1 MLVSMPNTASS
12 TSGAGSATANPL
24 AFVPGTR
31 GNSVQAQHVATSLTA
46 QMAAQITTR
55 MSVLVDG
62 DSALAVS
69 CLLAHNGHS
78 VRVCAPGKPSSVPAE
93 YEIRTRNA
101 SVGSFRGR
109 VPHTKVETDLE
120 NVFYESDAIIISSS
134 ATEYGALVEKIVGF
148 LRHQQTILLVNAP
161 LGAGMQFAQ
170 CLKKTGADLQ
180 LNILEMGTLF
190 DCAKVEAGVLLI
202 TGLRDNVSVS
212 ANKRNEMRRG
222 LYVANAVAKGLV
234 PSSNSIERGLS
245 DVERMLRPT
254 LLVAGMIGGRD
265 VSLDNLQSWLNPS
278 LVSIVSRL
286 DAEIQSLAKVFKCV
300 APSFSRA
307 LREFAV
313 NHPIAEKVLPV
324 ELEPLLLHMGQ
335 SMFDTADGVDLSTV
349 SEFVKRDIVE
359 TLMLI
364 ADFARLARCQMPVL
378 QSVIQLGEVILASDL
393 AKEGRSLEDLGLVG
407 FDTDEIVELFN
418 A

>member
-12 TSGAGSATANPL
+12 TGSAGSVSAHPQ
-24 AFVPGTR
+24 AFV
-31 GNSVQAQHVATSLTA
+31 QELAK
-46 QMAAQITTR
+46 AAFAPAPAPVSTR

-69 CLLAHNGHS
+69 CLLAQNGHS
-78 VRVCAPGKPSSVPAE
+78 VRVCAHGKAGAIPAE
-93 YEIRTRNA
+93 YEIRTRKA

-109 VPHTKVETDLE
+109 VPNTKVETDLE
-120 NVFYESDAIIISSS
+120 TVFYESDAIIISSP
-134 ATEYGALVEKIVGF
+134 ATEYGALAEKIVAF

-161 LGAGMQFAQ
+161 LGAGMQFAHAV
-170 CLKKTGADLQ
+170 KKCGADLQ

-202 TGLRDNVSVS
+202 TGLRENVSVS

-254 LLVAGMIGGRD
+254 LLVAGMLGGRD
-265 VSLDNLQSWLNPS
+265 VSLDNIQAWLNPS
-278 LVSIVSRL
+278 LVSIVARL
-286 DAEIQSLAKVFKCV
+286 DAEIQALARVFKCV
-300 APSFSRA
+300 VPSFSRA
-307 LREFAV
+307 LREFAILDNQGDPV
-313 NHPIAEKVLPV
+313 VEKGLPQ

-349 SEFVKRDIVE
+349 SQFIKRDIVE

-378 QSVIQLGEVILASDL
+378 QSVIQLGEVILASEMTSEF
-393 AKEGRSLEDLGLVG
+393 AKNGRSLEDLGLVG
-407 FDTDEIVELFN
+407 FDTNEIVELFN

>member
-1 MLVSMPNTASS
+1 MLVSTPNIASGASS
-12 TSGAGSATANPL
+12 ISVISPY
-24 AFVPGTR
+24 V
-31 GNSVQAQHVATSLTA
+31 SVQPDSVQTSV
-46 QMAAQITTR
+46 R
-55 MSVLVDG
+55 MTVLIDG

-69 CLLAHNGHS
+69 CLLAQNGHS
-78 VRVCAPGKPSSVPAE
+78 VRVCALTKPAVIPQE
-93 YEIRTRNA
+93 YEIRSRHA

-109 VPHTKVETDLE
+109 VPHANIETDLE
-120 NVFYESDAIIISSS
+120 KVFYESDAIIISSP
-134 ATEYGALVEKIVGF
+134 ATEYGALVEKIVGK

-161 LGAGMQFAQ
+161 LGAGMQFAHAVKQ
-170 CLKKTGADLQ
+170 AGADLQ

-190 DCAKVEAGVLLI
+190 DCAKVDSKVLLI

-234 PSSNSIERGLS
+234 PSSNSIERGLA

-254 LLVAGMIGGRD
+254 LLVAGIIGGRD
-265 VSLDNLQSWLNPS
+265 VSLDNIQSWLNPS
-278 LVSIVSRL
+278 LVSIVASL
-286 DAEIQSLAKVFKCV
+286 DAEIQGLAKVFKCV

-307 LREFAV
+307 LREFAI
-313 NHPIAEKVLPV
+313 NHPITEKGAP
-324 ELEPLLLHMGQ
+324 EGLEPLLLHLGQ

-349 SEFVKRDIVE
+349 SEFIKRDIVE

-364 ADFARLARCQMPVL
+364 ADFARLARYQMPVL
-378 QSVIQLGEVILASDL
+378 QSVIQLGQVVLQTDI
-393 AKEGRSLEDLGLVG
+393 AKQGRHLEDLGLVG
-407 FDTDEIVELFN
+407 FDIDEIVELFN

>member
-12 TSGAGSATANPL
+12 NGSVIGVSAHPQ
-24 AFVPGTR
+24 AFVQELAKAAAAP
-31 GNSVQAQHVATSLTA
+31 APAPVA
-46 QMAAQITTR
+46 TR

-69 CLLAHNGHS
+69 CLLAQNGHS
-78 VRVCAPGKPSSVPAE
+78 VRVCSIGKAGAVPAE
-93 YEIRTRNA
+93 YEIRSRNA

-109 VPHTKVETDLE
+109 VPNTKVETDLE
-120 NVFYESDAIIISSS
+120 TVFYESDAIIISSP
-134 ATEYGALVEKIVGF
+134 ATEYGALAEKIVGF
-148 LRHQQTILLVNAP
+148 LRHQQTVLLVNAP
-161 LGAGMQFAQ
+161 LGAGMQFAHAV
-170 CLKKTGADLQ
+170 KKCGADLQ
-180 LNILEMGTLF
+180 LNIIEMGTVF
-190 DCAKVEAGVLLI
+190 DCAKVETGVLLI

-222 LYVANAVAKGLV
+222 LYVASAVAKGLV

-254 LLVAGMIGGRD
+254 LLLAGMLGGRD
-265 VSLDNLQSWLNPS
+265 VSLDNIQAWLNPS
-278 LVSIVSRL
+278 LVSVVARL
-286 DAEIQSLAKVFKCV
+286 DAEIQALAKVFKCV
-300 APSFSRA
+300 VPSFSRA
-307 LREFAV
+307 LREFAILG
-313 NHPIAEKVLPV
+313 NQCDPISEKGLPA

-349 SEFVKRDIVE
+349 SQFIKRDIVE

-378 QSVIQLGEVILASDL
+378 QSVIQLGEVMLSSQSSGEF
-393 AKEGRSLEDLGLVG
+393 AKHGRSLEDLGLVG
-407 FDTDEIVELFN
+407 FDTNEIVELFN

>member
-12 TSGAGSATANPL
+12 TGSVIGVSAHPQAFVQELAKAAAAPAPAPL
-24 AFVPGTR
+24 A
-31 GNSVQAQHVATSLTA
+31 
-46 QMAAQITTR
+46 TR

-69 CLLAHNGHS
+69 CLLAQNGHS
-78 VRVCAPGKPSSVPAE
+78 VRVCTIGKPGVIPAE
-93 YEIRTRNA
+93 YEIRSRNA

-109 VPHTKVETDLE
+109 VPNTKVETDLE
-120 NVFYESDAIIISSS
+120 TVLYESDAIIISSP
-134 ATEYGALVEKIVGF
+134 ATEYGALAEKIVAF
-148 LRHQQTILLVNAP
+148 LRHQQTVLLVNAP
-161 LGAGMQFAQ
+161 LGAGMQFAHAV
-170 CLKKTGADLQ
+170 KKCGADLQ

-190 DCAKVEAGVLLI
+190 DCAKVENGVLLI

-222 LYVANAVAKGLV
+222 LYVASAVAKGLV

-254 LLVAGMIGGRD
+254 LLVAGMLGGRD
-265 VSLDNLQSWLNPS
+265 VSLDNIQAWLNPS
-278 LVSIVSRL
+278 LVSIVARL
-286 DAEIQSLAKVFKCV
+286 DAEIQGLAKVFKCV
-300 APSFSRA
+300 VPSFSRA
-307 LREFAV
+307 LREFAILGNQSDQV
-313 NHPIAEKVLPV
+313 VEKGLPA

-349 SEFVKRDIVE
+349 SQFIKRDIVE

-378 QSVIQLGEVILASDL
+378 QSVIQLGEVILCKEITGEF
-393 AKEGRSLEDLGLVG
+393 AKDGRSLEDLGLVG
-407 FDTDEIVELFN
+407 FDTNEIVELFN

>member
-1 MLVSMPNTASS
+1 MLVSTPNIARG
-12 TSGAGSATANPL
+12 TSNVSVIAVQPY
-24 AFVPGTR
+24 V
-31 GNSVQAQHVATSLTA
+31 SVQAESAQAT
-46 QMAAQITTR
+46 QR
-55 MSVLVDG
+55 MTVLIDG

-69 CLLAHNGHS
+69 CLLAQNGHS
-78 VRVCAPGKPSSVPAE
+78 VRVCALNKQSFIPKE
-93 YEIRTRNA
+93 YEIRSRHA

-109 VPHTKVETDLE
+109 VPHANIETDLE
-120 NVFYESDAIIISSS
+120 KVFYESDAIIISSP
-134 ATEYGALVEKIVGF
+134 ATEYGALVEKIVGK

-170 CLKKTGADLQ
+170 AVKNTGADLQ
-180 LNILEMGTLF
+180 LNIIEMGTLF
-190 DCAKVEAGVLLI
+190 DCAKVDSAVLLI

-254 LLVAGMIGGRD
+254 LLVAGIIGGRD
-265 VSLDNLQSWLNPS
+265 VSLDNIQSWLNPA

-286 DAEIQSLAKVFKCV
+286 DAEIQGLARVFKCV
-300 APSFSRA
+300 VPSFSRA

-313 NHPIAEKVLPV
+313 NDPIAAKSAPV
-324 ELEPLLLHMGQ
+324 ELEPLLLHLGQ

-349 SEFVKRDIVE
+349 SQFIQRDIVE

-364 ADFARLARCQMPVL
+364 ADFARLARYQMPVL
-378 QSVIQLGEVILASDL
+378 QSVIQLGQVILQSDF
-393 AKEGRSLEDLGLVG
+393 AKQGRQLEDLGLVG
-407 FDTDEIVELFN
+407 FDMDEIVELFN

>member
-1 MLVSMPNTASS
+1 MLTSTSNIASS
-12 TSGAGSATANPL
+12 TSSVSSIP
-24 AFVPGTR
+24 
-31 GNSVQAQHVATSLTA
+31 VQAYLSARTDAPVSTG
-46 QMAAQITTR
+46 R

-62 DSALAVS
+62 DAALAVS
-69 CLLAHNGHS
+69 CLLAQNGHS
-78 VRVCAPGKPSSVPAE
+78 VRVCGLNKPVSVPKQ
-93 YEIRTRNA
+93 YEIRTRHA

-109 VPHTKVETDLE
+109 VPHTNIETDLE
-120 NVFYESDAIIISSS
+120 TVFYESDAIIISSP
-134 ATEYGALVEKIVGF
+134 ATEYGALVEKIVGN

-170 CLKKTGADLQ
+170 CVKKAGADLQ

-190 DCAKVEAGVLLI
+190 DCAKVEADVLLI

-222 LYVANAVAKGLV
+222 LYVANAVSKGLV

-254 LLVAGMIGGRD
+254 ILVAGMIGGRD
-265 VSLDNLQSWLNPS
+265 VSLDNVQSWLNPS
-278 LVSIVSRL
+278 LVSVVARL
-286 DAEIQSLAKVFKCV
+286 DAEIQSLARVFKCV

-307 LREFAV
+307 LREFAI
-313 NHPIAEKVLPV
+313 NHPIAEKRVP
-324 ELEPLLLHMGQ
+324 EGLEPLLQQLGQ
-335 SMFDTADGVDLSTV
+335 SMFDTTDGVDLSTV
-349 SEFVKRDIVE
+349 SEFIKRDIVE

-378 QSVIQLGEVILASDL
+378 QSVIQLGEVVLQSDF
-393 AKEGRSLEDLGLVG
+393 AKDGRSLEDLGLVG
-407 FDTDEIVELFN
+407 FDTNEIVELFN
-418 A
+418 S

>member
-1 MLVSMPNTASS
+1 MLVSAPNVTSSVSSASVTPFVS
-12 TSGAGSATANPL
+12 LL
-24 AFVPGTR
+24 AEA
-31 GNSVQAQHVATSLTA
+31 VQAPAQVAN
-46 QMAAQITTR
+46 TTR

-62 DSALAVS
+62 EAALAVS
-69 CLLAHNGHS
+69 CLLAQNGHAVRLCS
-78 VRVCAPGKPSSVPAE
+78 VNKLSFAPSE
-93 YEIRTRNA
+93 FEIRSRNA
-101 SVGSFRGR
+101 SVGSYRGR
-109 VPHTKVETDLE
+109 VPNLNVETDLE
-120 NVFYESDAIIISSS
+120 AVFYNSDAIIISSP
-134 ATEYGALVEKIVGF
+134 ATEYGALVEKIVGH

-170 CLKKTGADLQ
+170 CIKNVGADLQ
-180 LNILEMGTLF
+180 LNIIEMGTLF
-190 DCAKVEAGVLLI
+190 DCAKVEEAVLLI

-222 LYVANAVAKGLV
+222 LFVANAVAKGLI

-254 LLVAGMIGGRD
+254 LLVAGMLGGREG
-265 VSLDNLQSWLNPS
+265 SLDNIQTWLSPS

-286 DAEIQSLAKVFKCV
+286 DAEIQGLARVFKCV
-300 APSFSRA
+300 VPSFSRA

-313 NHPIAEKVLPV
+313 LQPIAEKNASE
-324 ELEPLLLHMGQ
+324 ELEPLLMQMGQ
-335 SMFDTADGVDLSTV
+335 SLFDTTDGVDLSTV
-349 SEFVKRDIVE
+349 RQFIKRDIVE

-364 ADFARLARCQMPVL
+364 ADFARLARFQMPVL
-378 QSVIQLGEVILASDL
+378 QSVVQLGEVILQSEF

-407 FDTDEIVELFN
+407 FDVQEIVELFN